1 MKILFDCG
9 IPFSLA
15 HGGMQIQIEQTKAAL
30 ESLGVEVDWFKWWD
44 GRQSGEIIHVF
55 GRPALFW
62 VQLAKKAGRKV
73 VIGDLLSAQ
82 GSRTFRQKLPQMMA
96 VKIDRLSGGRLAR
109 RFGWG
114 VYRLADRCIFLTEWE
129 KTVAHQIY
137 GCPLEKSAVI
147 PNGVEEVFFLPKDK
161 PPKPREAW
169 LVCTVTI
176 TERKRAVELARA
188 ATLAKVPV
196 WIIGKPYAEE
206 DPYYQEFLRAVRG
219 SEGYVRFEGPV
230 YDRGRMAEIYQTARG
245 FVLLSREESLSLSAL
260 EAAAAGCPALLSA
273 LPWAETVFGSHAKY
287 CPVTSA
293 ERTASYLRE
302 FYDAATSFTDVYKPL
317 NWQDVAKSLA
327 NEYLNLNDIKS

>member
-9 IPFSLA
+9 VPFSFA
-15 HGGMQIQIEQTKAAL
+15 HGGAQIQIEQTKAAL
-30 ESLGVEVDWFKWWD
+30 ESLGGEVDWFKWWD
-44 GRQSGEIIHVF
+44 GNQTGEIIHVF

-73 VIGDLLSAQ
+73 VIGDLLGAQ

-109 RFGWG
+109 RLGWEA
-114 VYRLADRCIFLTEWE
+114 YRLADRCIFLTEWE

-137 GCPLEKSAVI
+137 GCPLDKSAVI
-147 PNGVEEVFFLPKDK
+147 PNGVEEVFFLPKGEAA
-161 PPKPREAW
+161 KPRDPW

-196 WIIGKPYAEE
+196 WIIGKPYAED
-206 DPYYQEFLRAVRG
+206 DPYYQEFLRVVRG
-219 SEGYVRFEGPV
+219 SEGFVRFEGPV

-273 LPWAETVFGSHAKY
+273 LPWAETVFGQHAEY
-287 CPVTSA
+287 CPVASPESMAKHLKDFYETAPKMVNLLHPITWRGVA
-293 ERTASYLRE
+293 EKLM
-302 FYDAATSFTDVYKPL
+302 L
-317 NWQDVAKSLA
+317 
-327 NEYLNLNDIKS
+327 EYQQI